1 MTTHPCAARFGAR
14 ARLPYLLALIL
25 TALAGVLL
33 VCSAARAQPAPRGD
47 MPVIHATSAPP
58 AAAAVG
64 IGERDAGKALLK
76 DSGACP
82 ECLRVAGTSLCL
94 PQAGRHPGTSPP
106 GPALDLPAVQG
117 APARVGAATPPT
129 LERTDIGPRPPDLHL
144 LQLLR
149 V

>member
-1 MTTHPCAARFGAR
+1 
-14 ARLPYLLALIL
+14 L

-33 VCSAARAQPAPRGD
+33 VCSAARAQPAPHGG
-47 MPVIHATSAPP
+47 MPVVHAASAPP

-64 IGERDAGKALLK
+64 TGERAAGKVLLK

-82 ECLRVAGTSLCL
+82 DCLRIAGTSLCL

-117 APARVGAATPPT
+117 TPARAGAATSPPW
-129 LERTDIGPRPPDLHL
+129 ERTDTGPRPPDLHL